1 MKRLHKFI
9 ELFSSRAIPPLL
21 LLFAWEVAAR
31 TGAIPARIMPAP
43 SAVIGT
49 FAGMLRTGELPI
61 ALLTSLTRVATGLT
75 IGISAG
81 TALALV
87 SGLSRRGETLVDPLM
102 HILRTLPFLGLVPLF
117 IVWFGIGEAPKIGL
131 ISLGAAFPTYLNLFA
146 GIRNVDPKLVEAL
159 ESFGQSRAGLIL
171 HVVLPGAAPSFLA
184 GLRHAFAYSLLSLVV
199 AEQINASSGL
209 GALIN
214 IARDFLRTDVI
225 VVCLLVYAGLG
236 LISDVLIRRL
246 ERHVLAWRPSLV
258 ERAA

>member
-1 MKRLHKFI
+1 MRKLHKLDSLI
-9 ELFSSRAIPPLL
+9 SSRALPPLL
-21 LLFAWEVAAR
+21 LLLAWEAAAR
-31 TGAIPARIMPAP
+31 TGIIPPRIMAAP
-43 SAVIGT
+43 SAVFGT
-49 FAGMLRTGELPI
+49 FLGLAGSGELPL
-61 ALLTSLTRVATGLT
+61 ALLASLTRVATGLAL
-75 IGISAG
+75 GITAG

-87 SGLSRRGETLVDPLM
+87 SGLSRRGETLVDPIM

-131 ISLGAAFPTYLNLFA
+131 ISLGAAFPIYLNLFS
-146 GIRNVDPKLVEAL
+146 GIRNVDPKLVEAA
-159 ESFGQSRAGLIL
+159 ETFGLSRAGLIL
-171 HVVLPGAAPSFLA
+171 HVVLPGAAPGFLS

-214 IARDFLRTDVI
+214 TARDFLRTDVI

-236 LISDVLIRRL
+236 LASDFLIRRL
-246 ERHVLAWRPSLV
+246 EGRILAWRPSLV